1 MATRAGLDAS
11 HASKSITAWR
21 EKKPSYKGKL
31 NRICRG
37 MFSLRLI
44 LLGLCAFSTVL
55 QSIFSLSL
63 GVLVTDLSVGAP
75 PAVEAPPWVFR
86 FPEEALVVWTWR
98 ARGVKLMRR
107 FVTRQRFGAKSTG
120 RINTLHSNSKEKTI
134 TPSLRNRKNN
144 YKENLK
150 GKTIFP

>member
-1 MATRAGLDAS
+1 MVTRARLDAS

-37 MFSLRLI
+37 TFSLRLI

-55 QSIFSLSL
+55 QSIFSLSFL

-75 PAVEAPPWVFR
+75 PAAEAPSCVFQVLR
-86 FPEEALVVWTWR
+86 EAIC
-98 ARGVKLMRR
+98 GV
-107 FVTRQRFGAKSTG
+107 
-120 RINTLHSNSKEKTI
+120 
-134 TPSLRNRKNN
+134 
-144 YKENLK
+144 NLK
-150 GKTIFP
+150 GTWCQAGEEDCDEATLLR